1 MATLRELR
9 DRIRSVNSTKKITKA
24 QEMIATS
31 RINKALARVEEAQPY
46 ADEMQEVMERLA
58 SATTLEHPML
68 QPRENVKTAA
78 VLVITSDRG
87 MCGGYNYNV
96 LKRAN
101 ELEKLLEEK
110 GYEVKRYVAGGK
122 GVDFYQFRGVDIAG
136 QWTGFSQDPSME
148 ATHDMRQH
156 LIEGFQ
162 ASSEGT
168 APHRDGVNVAE
179 DEDLFGFDSVHVVHT
194 EFESMLVQE
203 VNVHQLLP
211 IEPVYQDEEVIDEDF
226 STTHGDTEARVEC
239 EPDPEALLESL
250 LPKYVSRIL
259 YAMLLEASAAESA
272 ARRTAMK
279 AATDNATDL
288 VNDLSRVANQ
298 ARQAQITQEINEI
311 VGGAGALA
319 GSGESD

>member
-78 VLVITSDRG
+78 VLVTTSDRG

-122 GVDFYQFRGVDIAG
+122 GV
-136 QWTGFSQDPSME
+136 
-148 ATHDMRQH
+148 
-156 LIEGFQ
+156 
-162 ASSEGT
+162 
-168 APHRDGVNVAE
+168 
-179 DEDLFGFDSVHVVHT
+179 
-194 EFESMLVQE
+194 
-203 VNVHQLLP
+203 
-211 IEPVYQDEEVIDEDF
+211 
-226 STTHGDTEARVEC
+226 
-239 EPDPEALLESL
+239 
-250 LPKYVSRIL
+250 
-259 YAMLLEASAAESA
+259 
-272 ARRTAMK
+272 
-279 AATDNATDL
+279 
-288 VNDLSRVANQ
+288 
-298 ARQAQITQEINEI
+298 
-311 VGGAGALA
+311 
-319 GSGESD
+319 